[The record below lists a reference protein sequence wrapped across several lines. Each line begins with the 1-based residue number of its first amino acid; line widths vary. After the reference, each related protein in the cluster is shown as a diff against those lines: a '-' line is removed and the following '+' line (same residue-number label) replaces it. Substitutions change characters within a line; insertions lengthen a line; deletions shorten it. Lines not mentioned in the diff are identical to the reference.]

1 MLKIARYSSSL
12 AKLWVQ
18 HNGTQAIKVSTTGC
32 KDVSDLTEAIK
43 KALPRLSAFPSNNIS
58 LHRSLNDPAI
68 RPGLSIADL
77 YKSNTDI
84 KPLIVKHHI
93 DLFEFLS
100 KEKEIES
107 KEKEIESKEKEIE
120 WQKERV
126 IEILKQKEQET
137 LYKLHYQQL
146 LTVRGLIEMYEKNF
160 GEPLLKRNL
169 SRLEKWKVYLQSRKE
184 NFQPFKEAGFS
195 VDQVGNHVDMIFKSH
210 SADIHSVKAVEGLIL
225 KAKGNLTHDQMKVVL
240 ILVEFS
246 PWKDLLTIT

>member
-32 KDVSDLTEAIK
+32 KDVTDLTEAIK
-43 KALPRLSAFPSNNIS
+43 KALPQLSTFASYNIT
-58 LHRSLNDPAI
+58 LHWSLNDPAI

-84 KPLIVKHHI
+84 TPLIVKHHI

-107 KEKEIESKEKEIE
+107 KEKEIE
-120 WQKERV
+120 WQKERI
-126 IEILKQKEQET
+126 IEIIKQKEQET

-160 GEPLLKRNL
+160 GEPLLKKNL

-184 NFQPFKEAGFS
+184 NFQPFEDAGFS
-195 VDQVGNHVDMIFKSH
+195 VDQVSNHVDMIFKSH

-225 KAKGNLTHDQMKVVL
+225 KAKGNLTHDQMKVVR
-240 ILVEFS
+240 ILVEVS
-246 PWKDLLTIT
+246 PWKDLLTVT